1 MQRSCIGHP
10 GSLGTPCI
18 SIEHAH
24 GYSVSRDTNYNMC
37 VLFFV
42 IRYGGHIGC
51 LLIRWNRVIVSETCN
66 EREEQSARREVKRVT
81 LK

>member
-1 MQRSCIGHP
+1 
-10 GSLGTPCI
+10 
-18 SIEHAH
+18 
-24 GYSVSRDTNYNMC
+24 MC